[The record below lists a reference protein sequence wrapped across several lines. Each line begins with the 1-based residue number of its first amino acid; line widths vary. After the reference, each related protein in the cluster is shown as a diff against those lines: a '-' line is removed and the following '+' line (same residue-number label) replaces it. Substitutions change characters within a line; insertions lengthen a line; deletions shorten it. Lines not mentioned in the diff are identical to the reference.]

1 MDENTTPV
9 TLRCRFT
16 KTGPIR
22 YISHLDLTRAFLRAL
37 VRADIDLKY
46 SEGFNPHPKFSFAL
60 PLSVGTESRAEMC
73 DLVLDPGVTLSP
85 EEVKA
90 RLEKEMP
97 AGIEIRSVEPAQ
109 EKFSAI
115 AFCAYDIFLPEAGAG
130 ANEVTAAAAA
140 PLVCEKRTKK
150 GAAVELDVSDRVRRF
165 TCTEKDGGLKLGVL
179 LCADGEH
186 YLKPELLLD
195 ALKRKIPSLDLTKK
209 HIVRTGAYRADLT
222 AF

>member
-1 MDENTTPV
+1 MDENTLSP
-9 TLRCRFT
+9 TLRCRFS

-37 VRADIDLKY
+37 VRAEIDLKY

-60 PLSVGTESRAEMC
+60 PLSVGTESRAEIC
-73 DLVLDPGVTLSP
+73 DFALAPNALLPP
-85 EEVKA
+85 EEVKR

-97 AGIEIRSVEPAQ
+97 AGITIQSVAVAE

-115 AFCAYDIFLPEAGAG
+115 AFCAYEIFLPLADSAPE
-130 ANEVTAAAAA
+130 EVTCAIQA
-140 PLVCEKRTKK
+140 PLLCTKKTKK
-150 GAAVELDVSDRVRRF
+150 GKTVELDIADRVERF
-165 TCTEKDGGLKLGVL
+165 SCHRKDGGLFLDVL
-179 LCADGEH
+179 LCADGEK

-195 ALKRKIPSLDLTKK
+195 ALQQKMPALDLTRK
-209 HIVRTGAYRADLT
+209 HILRTGTFRTDKS